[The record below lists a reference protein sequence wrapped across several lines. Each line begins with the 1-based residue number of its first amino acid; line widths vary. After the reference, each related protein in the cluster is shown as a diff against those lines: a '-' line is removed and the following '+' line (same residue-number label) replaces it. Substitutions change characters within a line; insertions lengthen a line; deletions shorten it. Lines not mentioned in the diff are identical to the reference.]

1 MPDSFLNALRRLTHY
16 HPQILNQILVNII
29 QQYIRRIHDDQIELS
44 QKIKNDLTLTLD
56 NLSVW
61 CSTLI

>member
-1 MPDSFLNALRRLTHY
+1 MPDRFLNALHRLTHY

-44 QKIKNDLTLTLD
+44 QKIKKDLTLTLD